1 MGGAAF
7 SSLFQA
13 TDYTT
18 LTTPSTEVV
27 PDGANAIHIQQAV
40 GGGSA
45 GVNGGSYDKSGG
57 ESGGAGG
64 GSGAYV
70 SDKIFYV
77 NAGETITFTVGGGGV
92 GNTPLGGPNFI
103 AANGNATTVS
113 GSSTG
118 SIAVLGGGTGG
129 SGTGGSSTPNTGP
142 LRTNFAA
149 VGGTGT
155 LSTSVT
161 SGSFIE
167 NNGTV
172 ETISPSTAPLSQGIV
187 GVFDSG
193 GNGVALP
200 IPPSGLNC
208 TPDDCTIFGTDGGA
222 SYDGNVNGGTPIGI
236 IGQPGSQGS
245 GGSGGGQQPGAG
257 AGGNGGDG
265 EIIYRYIKVL

>member
-7 SSLFQA
+7 SSLFKA
-13 TDYTT
+13 TSYTT

-27 PDGANAIHIQQAV
+27 PNGANAIHIQQAV

-57 ESGGAGG
+57 ESAGAGG

-77 NAGETITFTVGGGGV
+77 NAGETITFTVGEGGS
-92 GNTPLGGPNFI
+92 GNTGSNPNFT
-103 AANGNATTVS
+103 ANDGTDTSVS

-129 SGTGGSSTPNTGP
+129 YATGGSSSPNTGP

-149 VGGTGT
+149 VGGTAT
-155 LSTSVT
+155 LSASVT

-167 NNGTV
+167 NDGTV
-172 ETISPSTAPLSQGIV
+172 ETISPSTSPLSQGIV

-222 SYDGNVNGGTPIGI
+222 SYDGNVNGGTPSGI
-236 IGQPGSQGS
+236 SGQPGSQGS
-245 GGSGGGQQPGAG
+245 GGGGGGHQPGVGPGG
-257 AGGNGGDG
+257 AGGNG

>member
-1 MGGAAF
+1 MFRSMGGAAF

-13 TDYTT
+13 TDYTN

-57 ESGGAGG
+57 ESAGSGG

-77 NAGETITFTVGGGGV
+77 NAGETITFTVGEGGS
-92 GNTPLGGPNFI
+92 GNTGSNPNFT
-103 AANGNATTVS
+103 ANNGTDTSVS

-118 SIAVLGGGTGG
+118 SIAVLGGSIGG
-129 SGTGGSSTPNTGP
+129 YSEGGSSSPNTGP
-142 LRTNFAA
+142 LRTNYPSI
-149 VGGTGT
+149 GGTAT
-155 LSTSVT
+155 LATSVT

-167 NNGTV
+167 NDGTV
-172 ETISPSTAPLSQGIV
+172 YSISPSTSPLSQGIV

-193 GNGVALP
+193 GDGVA
-200 IPPSGLNC
+200 GVNGANC
-208 TPDDCTIFGTDGGA
+208 TPDDCTIYGGDGGD
-222 SYDGNVNGGTPIGI
+222 SYDGNIDGGTPSGI
-236 IGQPGSQGS
+236 SGQPGSQGS
-245 GGSGGGQQPGAG
+245 GGSGGGHQPGAG
-257 AGGNGGDG
+257 PGGVGGDG